1 MSVLLTKVGLAG
13 LQVDMYNHAED
24 CSPQMLILQLCHEHL
39 TCHFSTLQ
47 VLSTAVLVAASL
59 SVSDVSIDTS
69 GVSSHVKDLVSDGR
83 SAAIVMVFASVLA
96 MVIEGTLILIRFLNF
111 GVVNR
116 FFGCFTFRVSG
127 IITTYLMPAK
137 YLEPKLCKFTLSGS
151 ACDLCLSSTQDVLTA
166 IVVGVLY
173 LAGAVALG
181 VNLNAWHQQMGYWE
195 QQGATLNSRSQR
207 ILIDLAITIVCYF
220 GTVCPCF

>member
-1 MSVLLTKVGLAG
+1 
-13 LQVDMYNHAED
+13 
-24 CSPQMLILQLCHEHL
+24 MLILQLCHEHL
-39 TCHFSTLQ
+39 TCHFSILQ

-127 IITTYLMPAK
+127 IYNNYIP
-137 YLEPKLCKFTLSGS
+137 
-151 ACDLCLSSTQDVLTA
+151 
-166 IVVGVLY
+166 
-173 LAGAVALG
+173 
-181 VNLNAWHQQMGYWE
+181 NASKISH
-195 QQGATLNSRSQR
+195 
-207 ILIDLAITIVCYF
+207 
-220 GTVCPCF
+220 